1 MSEVIFVT
9 AGMLSPCVPAALIRI
24 CGVAPTGI
32 RVLQNRRAVRRVFS
46 IALRPARSSELGENA
61 IGRYGAFPEVAITY
75 ESRIAEVRVLPP
87 FKFQGDARRRC
98 FRKECTA
105 PPRCSASAPP
115 ASSSRSTRSTCA
127 GAVRIG
133 QSREGER
140 RESEAPPPHTAHTHT
155 HTDTA
160 CSSQCTHSRRDG
172 HAQQIL
178 ACSHFADRG
187 PPGGRRRL

>member
-9 AGMLSPCVPAALIRI
+9 AGMLPTLCVPAALIRI

-46 IALRPARSSELGENA
+46 IALRPQGRRPNLARMPLRAFRRQRFAFYHPSSSKVT
-61 IGRYGAFPEVAITY
+61 R
-75 ESRIAEVRVLPP
+75 
-87 FKFQGDARRRC
+87 RRRC
-98 FRKECTA
+98 FRRECTA

-140 RESEAPPPHTAHTHT
+140 ERHHESRKHHRRTQRTRTHT
-155 HTDTA
+155 HA
-160 CSSQCTHSRRDG
+160 CSSQCTHSRRGG

-178 ACSHFADRG
+178 ACSYFADRG